1 LAKAYI
7 VLDQDDGHRIFRIKI
22 EWPEKTLAS
31 QVIHLRQV
39 RAEDEAFLFA
49 LFRTPQE
56 AEFAP
61 LPQPQRETLLRLQY
75 QARCRDYAARFPHA
89 EDFIVEFCGQTAGR
103 LLLNREAREL
113 RVVDI
118 AVVPE
123 LQRQGIA
130 SAVLTSLIAEAKAAG
145 IALRLSVWHSNPAL
159 ALYRRLGF
167 RLRAGT
173 ATHLELEWRP
183 GP

>member
-1 LAKAYI
+1 
-7 VLDQDDGHRIFRIKI
+7 
-22 EWPEKTLAS
+22 
-31 QVIHLRQV
+31 VIHLRQV

-49 LFRTPQE
+49 LFRGSRE

-61 LPQPQRETLLRLQY
+61 LPQPQRETLLRFQY
-75 QARCRDYAARFPHA
+75 QAQCRDYAAQFPHS

-103 LLLNREAREL
+103 LLLNRAASEL

-123 LQRQGIA
+123 LQRRGIA
-130 SAVLTSLIAEAKAAG
+130 SAVLQSLIAEAEAAG
-145 IALRLSVWHSNPAL
+145 VALRLSVWHSNPAL
-159 ALYRRLGF
+159 ALYQQLGF
-167 RLRAGT
+167 RRRAGT

-183 GP
+183 GDPD